1 MMKSVKICQKLF
13 NFKKILFINYLT
25 NLFFFINYLTN
36 LSLFYQ
42 LFILF
47 YQLFKKS
54 FFITNMSYYWDNR
67 EKILNKY
74 HNLGRKEKAAEYYQ
88 NDKDIFNEK
97 SKNRYRNL
105 SEEKKEI
112 KRQYSRNRYQKLIG
126 KL

>member
-1 MMKSVKICQKLF
+1 
-13 NFKKILFINYLT
+13 
-25 NLFFFINYLTN
+25 
-36 LSLFYQ
+36 
-42 LFILF
+42 
-47 YQLFKKS
+47 
-54 FFITNMSYYWDNR
+54 MSYYWDNR

-74 HNLGRKEKAAEYYQ
+74 HNLGRTEKAAEHYQ
-88 NDKDIFNEK
+88 NDKDIFKEM